1 MQNGKL
7 DTISNLFEGKEI
19 RSVWDEEKQD
29 YYFSVVDVIGALT
42 ESLNPRDYWY
52 KLKTRMEDDEKSE
65 LSTKCRQLKMLA
77 KDGKQRETDVLDTEG
92 ILRLIESVPSPKA
105 EPFKLWLARLGKERI
120 NEVFDP
126 ELAINRAINYYRKK
140 GYTDEWIKKRLNGIL
155 DRHKLTD
162 VWKENGINKPI
173 EYAILTNEIYKAW
186 SNMTANEYKSYKGLH
201 KESLRD
207 NMTDLEV
214 LLTTVGEVT
223 TQELAKEIQPK
234 GLGEN
239 IKVAKSGGEVAN
251 NTRLDIEKRLGKSI
265 VTKENALTYQHN
277 NDIVKI
283 NDDYK

>member
-1 MQNGKL
+1 MRA
-7 DTISNLFEGKEI
+7 F
-19 RSVWDEEKQD
+19 
-29 YYFSVVDVIGALT
+29 
-42 ESLNPRDYWY
+42 
-52 KLKTRMEDDEKSE
+52 
-65 LSTKCRQLKMLA
+65 
-77 KDGKQRETDVLDTEG
+77 DGKKRETDVLDTEG

-105 EPFKLWLARLGKERI
+105 EPFKLWLAHLGKERI

-223 TQELAKEIQPK
+223 TQELAKEIQPT

-239 IKVAKSGGEVAN
+239 KKVAKSDGEVAN
-251 NTRLDIEKRLGKSI
+251 NTRLDIEKGLGKSI
-265 VTKENALTYQHN
+265 VTKENALTYKHN

>member
-1 MQNGKL
+1 MQNGKI

-29 YYFSVVDVIGALT
+29 YYFSVVDVIGVLAKT
-42 ESLNPRDYWY
+42 KDASDYWTT
-52 KLKTRMEDDEKSE
+52 LKKRLSNDEKSE
-65 LSTKCRQLKMLA
+65 LPTKCRRLKMRA
-77 KDGKQRETDVLDTEG
+77 FDGKQRETDVLDTEG

-105 EPFKLWLARLGKERI
+105 EPFKLWLAHLGKERI
-120 NEVFDP
+120 DEVFDP

-223 TQELAKEIQPK
+223 TQELAKEKHPN
-234 GLGEN
+234 GLKEN
-239 IKVAKSGGEVAN
+239 IQIAKSGGEVAN